1 MFSGRQERL
10 QVESFE
16 HVLITNYKK
25 EKKEVVAPQQPYGG
39 GGGWG
44 GGWGKRSYEGTV
56 ENDEKRRRHKKE
68 LDENTPWDGTSPS
81 PTDWG
86 FKLSIIKLARKQGG
100 SREGWGERENRYV
113 LCPIGHNC
121 RYRGS
126 TCSLEHRPERRA
138 VEVADVM
145 KAGRTPLEMGRD
157 LTRVVEKKMRE

>member
-1 MFSGRQERL
+1 M
-10 QVESFE
+10 
-16 HVLITNYKK
+16 
-25 EKKEVVAPQQPYGG
+25 VVPQQPYNA
-39 GGGWG
+39 GWG
-44 GGWGKRSYEGTV
+44 GGWGKRSYEGGL
-56 ENDEKRRRHKKE
+56 ENDEKRRRQKKE
-68 LDENTPWDGTSPS
+68 LGENTPWDGTTPS

-113 LCPIGHNC
+113 LCPTGHNC

-145 KAGRTPLEMGRD
+145 KAGKTPLEMGRD
-157 LTRVVEKKMRE
+157 LTREVEKKMRE